1 MTVSVNYLKKDMRNP
16 YPHNVTFVVGS
27 WMCCSGFDSALV
39 HRWRMLGL
47 RTRKCVCLQ
56 LTVIACC
63 FCGGEVVEC
72 RVASYLF
79 GGVWCA
85 GGGTCALRR
94 ALVEFGASAVVG
106 EAVSRPICVDES
118 LGNCPVGSGAVRFV
132 WDVRG
137 CCAWDRWISS
147 L

>member
-1 MTVSVNYLKKDMRNP
+1 MAD
-16 YPHNVTFVVGS
+16 VGATYTQVRVLAIDRD
-27 WMCCSGFDSALV
+27 CLRFL
-39 HRWRMLGL
+39 WR
-47 RTRKCVCLQ
+47 CD
-56 LTVIACC
+56 
-63 FCGGEVVEC
+63 GEMVEC